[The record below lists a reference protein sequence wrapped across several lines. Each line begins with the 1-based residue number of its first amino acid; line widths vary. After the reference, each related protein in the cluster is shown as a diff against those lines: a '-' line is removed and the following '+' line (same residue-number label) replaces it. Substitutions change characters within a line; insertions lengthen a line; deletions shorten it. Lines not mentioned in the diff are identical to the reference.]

1 MSLRDRGSVFYGDV
15 MICAARA
22 AKSRRE
28 KKGQEEKEEEEKK
41 VMARIR
47 SRLGRVFGGCGRFG
61 MILSGG
67 GGRWRNVVNGEQIN
81 RQMFRDINQ
90 GIRRGRI
97 IRWSL
102 LGAIEV
108 EGGFGNEGFATPVA
122 YALGIRGE

>member
-47 SRLGRVFGGCGRFG
+47 SRLGRVFGRVWEVWHDFK
-61 MILSGG
+61 
-67 GGRWRNVVNGEQIN
+67 RWR
-81 RQMFRDINQ
+81 R
-90 GIRRGRI
+90 
-97 IRWSL
+97 
-102 LGAIEV
+102 EV
-108 EGGFGNEGFATPVA
+108 EECRQRRADKYNHQMVNPDD
-122 YALGIRGE
+122 IW